1 MHCKVI
7 IATLLI
13 ILLSGCGISL
23 TTSGFKAGIID
34 ETTRIEGD
42 SKVHVEDIIGVTIQW
57 APYFS
62 WYDFKR
68 VFSSKKEGSCFDGT
82 QANGSS
88 TAPE

>member
-1 MHCKVI
+1 MYCKVV
-7 IATLLI
+7 TLA
-13 ILLSGCGISL
+13 LLLLLTGCGVSL
-23 TTSGFKAGIID
+23 TTSGFKAGLID

-42 SKVHVEDIIGVTIQW
+42 SKVHVEDIIGLTIQW

-62 WYDFKR
+62 WYDVKH
-68 VFSSKKEGSCFDGT
+68 VFSNKKEGSCFDGT